1 MRTRQQPSR
10 GPHRPM
16 PSHALLPPDTHPHA
30 SALPPRCPTPFRA
43 MPSCPGITLHG
54 NAPLSLPGR
63 RAHAEARTGTQTGA
77 QAGAGP
83 ALRQYAAEQKIPP
96 RIHAGKQQPPLPS
109 PTHTSAP
116 PPDTSFPGSS
126 PPDTAPQLHSAPK
139 RASTPASSPATS
151 HPDTPSHSNTPP
163 NRRFRRA
170 FSPANGAR
178 HHRPTPH
185 HRTARSAFPSANNR
199 RRSPPPTHTHTRS
212 RPGTRISPGTRIQPK
227 TIRPRRHAAPP
238 PHAVARHLT
247 VPLRQTHARTK
258 KRSTLADAS
267 PLFGNV
273 EFVTRPERN
282 ACRQLR

>member
-16 PSHALLPPDTHPHA
+16 PSHALLPPDTHA

-96 RIHAGKQQPPLPS
+96 RIPVGTRR
-109 PTHTSAP
+109 PTP
-116 PPDTSFPGSS
+116 PPDTSPPNSS
-126 PPDTAPQLHSAPK
+126 P
-139 RASTPASSPATS
+139 
-151 HPDTPSHSNTPP
+151 
-163 NRRFRRA
+163 
-170 FSPANGAR
+170 
-178 HHRPTPH
+178 
-185 HRTARSAFPSANNR
+185 
-199 RRSPPPTHTHTRS
+199 
-212 RPGTRISPGTRIQPK
+212 RISAGTQ
-227 TIRPRRHAAPP
+227 PP
-238 PHAVARHLT
+238 PHSFPDTLPRTHPPRNAHPPPERTSAPGTHIHAGPADPHCRSA
-247 VPLRQTHARTK
+247 PSTHARTK

-273 EFVTRPERN
+273 ESVTRPERN

>member
-1 MRTRQQPSR
+1 
-10 GPHRPM
+10 M

-96 RIHAGKQQPPLPS
+96 RIPVGTRR
-109 PTHTSAP
+109 PTP
-116 PPDTSFPGSS
+116 PPDTSPPNSS
-126 PPDTAPQLHSAPK
+126 PRISAGTQPPPHSFPDTLIPRH
-139 RASTPASSPATS
+139 
-151 HPDTPSHSNTPP
+151 TPSHTSAPEHASAP
-163 NRRFRRA
+163 ERA
-170 FSPANGAR
+170 SAPGTHIHAGPAD
-178 HHRPTPH
+178 PH
-185 HRTARSAFPSANNR
+185 CRSAPS
-199 RRSPPPTHTHTRS
+199 
-212 RPGTRISPGTRIQPK
+212 
-227 TIRPRRHAAPP
+227 
-238 PHAVARHLT
+238 
-247 VPLRQTHARTK
+247 THARTK

-273 EFVTRPERN
+273 ESVTRPERN

>member
-83 ALRQYAAEQKIPP
+83 ALRQYAAEQKILP
-96 RIHAGKQQPPLPS
+96 RIPVGTRR
-109 PTHTSAP
+109 PTP
-116 PPDTSFPGSS
+116 PPDTSPPNSS
-126 PPDTAPQLHSAPK
+126 PRISAGTQPPPHSFPDTLPRTHPP
-139 RASTPASSPATS
+139 RNTHPPPERTSTPA
-151 HPDTPSHSNTPP
+151 PP
-163 NRRFRRA
+163 
-170 FSPANGAR
+170 
-178 HHRPTPH
+178 T
-185 HRTARSAFPSANNR
+185 RTAA
-199 RRSPPPTHTHTRS
+199 
-212 RPGTRISPGTRIQPK
+212 
-227 TIRPRRHAAPP
+227 
-238 PHAVARHLT
+238 
-247 VPLRQTHARTK
+247 PLRQTHARTK

-273 EFVTRPERN
+273 ESVTRPERN

>member
-1 MRTRQQPSR
+1 
-10 GPHRPM
+10 M

-83 ALRQYAAEQKIPP
+83 ALRQYAAEQKIRHTAPDTTARHLTTEQLAAHFRRHTTAAALIP
-96 RIHAGKQQPPLPS
+96 RHTPS
-109 PTHTSAP
+109 HTSAP
-116 PPDTSFPGSS
+116 EH
-126 PPDTAPQLHSAPK
+126 ASAPE
-139 RASTPASSPATS
+139 RASAPGTHIHAGPA
-151 HPDTPSHSNTPP
+151 D
-163 NRRFRRA
+163 
-170 FSPANGAR
+170 
-178 HHRPTPH
+178 PH
-185 HRTARSAFPSANNR
+185 CRSAPS
-199 RRSPPPTHTHTRS
+199 
-212 RPGTRISPGTRIQPK
+212 
-227 TIRPRRHAAPP
+227 
-238 PHAVARHLT
+238 
-247 VPLRQTHARTK
+247 THARTK

-273 EFVTRPERN
+273 ESVTRPERN

>member
-96 RIHAGKQQPPLPS
+96 RIPVGTRRP
-109 PTHTSAP
+109 AP
-116 PPDTSFPGSS
+116 PPDTSPPNSS
-126 PPDTAPQLHSAPK
+126 P
-139 RASTPASSPATS
+139 
-151 HPDTPSHSNTPP
+151 
-163 NRRFRRA
+163 
-170 FSPANGAR
+170 
-178 HHRPTPH
+178 
-185 HRTARSAFPSANNR
+185 
-199 RRSPPPTHTHTRS
+199 
-212 RPGTRISPGTRIQPK
+212 RISAGTQ
-227 TIRPRRHAAPP
+227 PP
-238 PHAVARHLT
+238 PHSFPDTLPRTHPPRNAHPPPERTSAPGTHIHAGPADPHCRSA
-247 VPLRQTHARTK
+247 PSTHARTK

-273 EFVTRPERN
+273 ESVTRPERN

>member
-1 MRTRQQPSR
+1 
-10 GPHRPM
+10 
-16 PSHALLPPDTHPHA
+16 
-30 SALPPRCPTPFRA
+30 
-43 MPSCPGITLHG
+43 MPSCRPTHTHTHPPCHLAARHRSEPCPPAPASRCTATLHFRCPAAVLMRKPAPERKPELKPGPDPPYG
-54 NAPLSLPGR
+54 NTPPDRTFR
-63 RAHAEARTGTQTGA
+63 RASTPVNNSR
-77 QAGAGP
+77 
-83 ALRQYAAEQKIPP
+83 RSPP
-96 RIHAGKQQPPLPS
+96 

-151 HPDTPSHSNTPP
+151 PPDTPSHSNTPR

-170 FSPANGAR
+170 S
-178 HHRPTPH
+178 TPV
-185 HRTARSAFPSANNR
+185 NNS
-199 RRSPPPTHTHTRS
+199 RRSPPPTHTSAPPPDTS
-212 RPGTRISPGTRIQPK
+212 FPGSSPPDTAPNSIPPRNAH
-227 TIRPRRHAAPP
+227 PRRQAAPP

>member
-1 MRTRQQPSR
+1 
-10 GPHRPM
+10 M
-16 PSHALLPPDTHPHA
+16 PSCRPTHTHTHPPR
-30 SALPPRCPTPFRA
+30 PPRRPTPFRA

-63 RAHAEARTGTQTGA
+63 RAHAEARTGTQIGA

-109 PTHTSAP
+109 PNTHISPTARHLVPRLLATRHRPPTPFRPETRIHAGKQPRHLTSRHTVPQQYAAEQKIPPRILAGKRRPAP
-116 PPDTSFPGSS
+116 PPDSS
-126 PPDTAPQLHSAPK
+126 PPNSPQRIPVGKQPPPL
-139 RASTPASSPATS
+139 SSPDT
-151 HPDTPSHSNTPP
+151 HPHTQPPRNTHPSRDAHPTQDTHPP
-163 NRRFRRA
+163 PPPR
-170 FSPANGAR
+170 
-178 HHRPTPH
+178 
-185 HRTARSAFPSANNR
+185 RSAATPL
-199 RRSPPPTHTHTRS
+199 
-212 RPGTRISPGTRIQPK
+212 
-227 TIRPRRHAAPP
+227 RRHAAPP

>member
-96 RIHAGKQQPPLPS
+96 LILAGKRRP
-109 PTHTSAP
+109 AP
-116 PPDTSFPGSS
+116 PPDTSPPNSPPRIPVGKQPPPLSS
-126 PPDTAPQLHSAPK
+126 PDTHPHTQPPRNTHPSRDAHPTQDTHPPPPPRRSAATCRRPLPHRSAP
-139 RASTPASSPATS
+139 STY
-151 HPDTPSHSNTPP
+151 
-163 NRRFRRA
+163 
-170 FSPANGAR
+170 
-178 HHRPTPH
+178 
-185 HRTARSAFPSANNR
+185 
-199 RRSPPPTHTHTRS
+199 
-212 RPGTRISPGTRIQPK
+212 
-227 TIRPRRHAAPP
+227 
-238 PHAVARHLT
+238 
-247 VPLRQTHARTK
+247 ARTK

-273 EFVTRPERN
+273 ESVTRPERN

>member
-1 MRTRQQPSR
+1 
-10 GPHRPM
+10 M

-83 ALRQYAAEQKIPP
+83 ALRQYAAEQKIPQ
-96 RIHAGKQQPPLPS
+96 RIPVGTRR
-109 PTHTSAP
+109 PTP
-116 PPDTSFPGSS
+116 PPDTSPPNSS
-126 PPDTAPQLHSAPK
+126 P
-139 RASTPASSPATS
+139 
-151 HPDTPSHSNTPP
+151 
-163 NRRFRRA
+163 
-170 FSPANGAR
+170 
-178 HHRPTPH
+178 
-185 HRTARSAFPSANNR
+185 
-199 RRSPPPTHTHTRS
+199 
-212 RPGTRISPGTRIQPK
+212 RISAGTQ
-227 TIRPRRHAAPP
+227 PP
-238 PHAVARHLT
+238 PHSFPDTLPRTHPPRNTHPPPERASAPGTHIHAGPADPHCRSA
-247 VPLRQTHARTK
+247 PSTHARTK

-273 EFVTRPERN
+273 ESVTRPERN